1 MKKLFVGN
9 LPWGV
14 DDQQLEEMFAQYG
27 AVASAKVIQD
37 RDTGRSRGFGFVEME
52 EDAAADDAVD
62 ALDGSEVNGRPLRV
76 NEANDRPPR
85 REGGGGGGG
94 GNRGGGNRW

>member
-94 GNRGGGNRW
+94 NRGGGNRW

>member
-9 LPWGV
+9 LPWSV
-14 DDQQLEEMFAQYG
+14 DDQQLEEMFVQYG

-62 ALDGSEVNGRPLRV
+62 ALDGSDVNGRPLRV

-94 GNRGGGNRW
+94 NRGGGNRW